1 MPTIRL
7 ALLAV
12 AASALVAFSAATFG
26 VFRNETDSTV
36 TVTIVNTR
44 GESSPAHVI
53 QPHDVARFPVTNGT
67 AIART
72 TSGKALTRCNLM
84 PETLPVAREYYDFP
98 SRSFYYRITRARIQL
113 VRPED
118 GRKWSRSGLTSREAV

>member
-1 MPTIRL
+1 MRTIRL

-72 TSGKALTRCNLM
+72 MSGKALARCNLM
-84 PETLPVAREYYDFP
+84 PLPVARGYYDFP
-98 SRSFYYRITRARIQL
+98 NRTFYYRITHARIQL

-118 GRKWSRSGLTSREAV
+118 GREWSRSGLTMR

>member
-1 MPTIRL
+1 MRTIRL

-36 TVTIVNTR
+36 MVTIVNTR

-53 QPHDVARFPVTNGT
+53 QPHNVARFPVTNGT
-67 AIART
+67 AIARA
-72 TSGKALTRCNLM
+72 TSGKALARCNLM
-84 PETLPVAREYYDFP
+84 PLPVAREYYDFP
-98 SRSFYYRITRARIQL
+98 NRSFYYRIRRARIQL

-118 GRKWSRSGLTSREAV
+118 GREWSRSGLTNR

>member
-1 MPTIRL
+1 MRTIRL
-7 ALLAV
+7 ALLTV

-36 TVTIVNTR
+36 ILTIVNTR
-44 GESSPAHVI
+44 GESSRAHII

-72 TSGKALTRCNLM
+72 TSGKAHAGCNLM
-84 PETLPVAREYYDFP
+84 PLPVAREYYDFP

-118 GRKWSRSGLTSREAV
+118 GREWSRSGLTPM